1 MESNLSDLLLKYCCY
16 LENRSSRGQGRNKE
30 GSQSGTHESPAELV
44 TKEEGG
50 AMDMDVLQR
59 LATFRRGAGAGTFGG
74 EEVWPTLLERRVL
87 A

>member
-1 MESNLSDLLLKYCCY
+1 M
-16 LENRSSRGQGRNKE
+16 
-30 GSQSGTHESPAELV
+30 